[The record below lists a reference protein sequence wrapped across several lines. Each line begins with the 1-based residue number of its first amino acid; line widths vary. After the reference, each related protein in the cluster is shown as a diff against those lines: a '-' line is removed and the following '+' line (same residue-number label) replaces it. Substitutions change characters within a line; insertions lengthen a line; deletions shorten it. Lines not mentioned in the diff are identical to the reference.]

1 MQECGPLKNIM
12 RVKMPRVTQTDRLD
26 RIEVKLDKLS
36 EAVVSLARAEEKLK
50 SMEKFMH
57 QQMDQILEMGKRL
70 EDVEKN
76 VMNNSS
82 TINIINKLFW
92 IVMAAAAT
100 AITGMWIMQ

>member
-1 MQECGPLKNIM
+1 M
-12 RVKMPRVTQTDRLD
+12 RVIMARETQSDRLD
-26 RIEVKLDKLS
+26 RIEIKLDKLS
-36 EAVVSLARAEEKLK
+36 EAVVSLARAEEKII

-70 EDVEKN
+70 EDVEKT
-76 VMNNSS
+76 VMTNAS

-100 AITGMWIMQ
+100 AITGMLIMQ

>member
-1 MQECGPLKNIM
+1 M
-12 RVKMPRVTQTDRLD
+12 RVEMARETQTDRLN

-36 EAVVSLARAEEKLK
+36 EAIVSLARAEEKLK

-70 EDVEKN
+70 EDVERRVSTN
-76 VMNNSS
+76 AS

-100 AITGMWIMQ
+100 AITTMLVMQ